1 MRLRSVLRFA
11 KRAAIVIVCLIVV
24 AGIAAA
30 VFMSQCSKV
39 QRAPKV
45 QSEASKER
53 QKLTSDIK
61 DYARVEDSTYL
72 GFPEWFIVWSYTEK
86 ADFQQKHLPSGFPYF
101 KSIEQYWSGYCCVH
115 GLTRGKYPFDFGEH
129 EMLVVIGS
137 SFSVEYLIRAS
148 YENTVGRFTEW
159 LSSGEE
165 VGEDAYS
172 NRVAREYA
180 DFVHIRPFY
189 EFSFWTRFKGL
200 WAENTWRGPHPVR
213 KFERR
218 MFLSIDYSIE
228 SFYCWL
234 IEKATHASYGIESA
248 DTYAWIENAS
258 EEIFAQNPRIRK
270 VKQVGPGAY
279 IVIIPRYQEFTT
291 VAEWLAER
299 DIHFVEIA
307 GNDEILVSAI
317 APRGWSYN
325 LTAGE
330 EAFSTILATAP
341 ELKRVAIS
349 TPVGSLHRVVNEL
362 RRGGTKVEHVYDY

>member
-1 MRLRSVLRFA
+1 MRLRSVLRLA
-11 KRAAIVIVCLIVV
+11 KRAAISIAVLCIAI
-24 AGIAAA
+24 GIAVAI
-30 VFMSQCSKV
+30 FMAQCGKV
-39 QRAPKV
+39 QRPPKV
-45 QSEASKER
+45 QSEASKQR
-53 QKLTSDIK
+53 MKLTSDIK
-61 DYARVEDSTYL
+61 DYARAEDSTYL

-86 ADFQQKHLPSGFPYF
+86 ADFQAHHLPSGFPYF

-148 YENTVGRFTEW
+148 YENTIGRVTEW
-159 LSSGEE
+159 LSSGDPVEE
-165 VGEDAYS
+165 DEYS

-189 EFSFWTRFKGL
+189 EFSFWKRFKGL
-200 WAENTWRGPHPVR
+200 WSENTMHGRHPLR
-213 KFERR
+213 KIERR
-218 MFLSIDYSIE
+218 MFLSIDYGIE

-248 DTYAWIENAS
+248 DTYAWIDNAS
-258 EEIFAQNPRIRK
+258 PQVFAANPRIRK
-270 VKQVGPGAY
+270 VKEAGPGAY

-291 VAEWLAER
+291 VADWLADR

-317 APRGWSYN
+317 APRDWTYN
-325 LTAGE
+325 LTTGE
-330 EAFSTILATAP
+330 EAFSTPLATSP

-349 TPVGSLHRVVNEL
+349 TPVASLHQVVNDL
-362 RRGGTKVEHVYDY
+362 RARGIKLEHVYDY

>member
-1 MRLRSVLRFA
+1 LCIALA
-11 KRAAIVIVCLIVV
+11 
-24 AGIAAA
+24 IAAA
-30 VFMSQCSKV
+30 IFMAQCGKV
-39 QRAPKV
+39 QRPPKV
-45 QSEASKER
+45 QSEASKTR

-61 DYARVEDSTYL
+61 DYARAEDSTYL

-86 ADFQQKHLPSGFPYF
+86 ADFQQNHLPSGFPYF
-101 KSIEQYWSGYCCVH
+101 KSIQQYWSGYCCVY

-137 SFSVEYLIRAS
+137 SFSIEYLIRAS
-148 YENTVGRFTEW
+148 YENTVGRLTEW

-165 VGEDAYS
+165 VEEDAYS

-189 EFSFWTRFKGL
+189 EFSFWKRFKGL
-200 WAENTWRGPHPVR
+200 WAENTLRGRHPLR
-213 KFERR
+213 KLERR

-248 DTYAWIENAS
+248 DTYAWIENAKP
-258 EEIFAQNPRIRK
+258 EIFAENPRIRK
-270 VKQVGPGAY
+270 VKDAGPGAY
-279 IVIIPRYQEFTT
+279 IVVIPRYQEFTT
-291 VAEWLAER
+291 VAEWLADR
-299 DIHFVEIA
+299 DVHFVEIA

-317 APRGWSYN
+317 APRGWSYD

-330 EAFSTILATAP
+330 EAFSTQLATAP
-341 ELKRVAIS
+341 EWKRVAIS
-349 TPVGSLHRVVNEL
+349 TPVGSLDKVLNEL
-362 RRGGTKVEHVYDY
+362 RTHGIKVEHVYDY

>member
-1 MRLRSVLRFA
+1 MRLRSARKFA
-11 KRAAIVIVCLIVV
+11 KRAGIAIVVVCLAV
-24 AGIAAA
+24 AIGAAIFIAK
-30 VFMSQCSKV
+30 CGRV
-39 QRAPKV
+39 QRPLKI
-45 QSEASKER
+45 QSEASKAR

-61 DYARVEDSTYL
+61 DYARAEDSTYL

-101 KSIEQYWSGYCCVH
+101 RSIQQYWSGYCCVH
-115 GLTRGKYPFDFGEH
+115 TLTHGKYPFDFGEH
-129 EMLVVIGS
+129 QMLVVIGS

-148 YENTVGRFTEW
+148 YENTLGRLTEW

-165 VGEDAYS
+165 VEEDAYS

-189 EFSFWTRFKGL
+189 EFSFWKRFKGL
-200 WAENTWRGPHPVR
+200 WSENTFHGRHPLR
-213 KFERR
+213 KLERR

-248 DTYAWIENAS
+248 DTYAWIENAR
-258 EEIFAQNPRIRK
+258 EEIFTENPRIRK
-270 VKQVGPGAY
+270 VKDAGPGAY
-279 IVIIPRYQEFTT
+279 IVIIPRYQEFMT
-291 VAEWLAER
+291 VAEWLADR

-317 APRGWSYN
+317 APRGWIYN

-330 EAFSTILATAP
+330 EAFSTELATDP
-341 ELKRVAIS
+341 GSNRVAIS
-349 TPVGSLHRVVNEL
+349 TPVSDLHRVLNEL
-362 RRGGTKVEHVYDY
+362 RNRGIKVEHVYDY

>member
-1 MRLRSVLRFA
+1 MRLRSALRFV
-11 KRAAIVIVCLIVV
+11 RR
-24 AGIAAA
+24 AGIAIAGLLIILAIAA
-30 VFMSQCSKV
+30 AIFGAQCSKV
-39 QRAPKV
+39 QRPPKV
-45 QSEASKER
+45 QSAASRQR

-61 DYARVEDSTYL
+61 DYARAEDSTYL

-86 ADFQQKHLPSGFPYF
+86 SDFQQKHLPSGFPYL
-101 KSIEQYWSGYCCVH
+101 KSIRQYWSGYCCVH

-137 SFSVEYLIRAS
+137 SFSMEYLIRAS
-148 YENTVGRFTEW
+148 YENTFGRLTEW

-165 VGEDAYS
+165 VEEDAYS

-189 EFSFWTRFKGL
+189 EFSFWRRFKGL
-200 WAENTWRGPHPVR
+200 WAENSLRGKRPLR
-213 KFERR
+213 KLERR
-218 MFLSIDYSIE
+218 TFLSIDYSFE
-228 SFYCWL
+228 SLYCWL

-258 EEIFAQNPRIRK
+258 DEIFTGNPRIRK
-270 VKQVGPGAY
+270 VKEAGPGAY

-291 VAEWLAER
+291 VAEWLAGR
-299 DIHFVEIA
+299 DVHFVEIA

-330 EAFSTILATAP
+330 EAFSTELATAP
-341 ELKRVAIS
+341 EWKRVAIS

-362 RRGGTKVEHVYDY
+362 RSRGMRVEHIYDY

>member
-1 MRLRSVLRFA
+1 MRFRSVRKFA
-11 KRAAIVIVCLIVV
+11 KRAGIAIVVVCLALAIG
-24 AGIAAA
+24 AAIFIA
-30 VFMSQCSKV
+30 QCGRV
-39 QRAPKV
+39 QRPLKV
-45 QSEASKER
+45 QSEASKAR

-61 DYARVEDSTYL
+61 DYARAEDSTYL
-72 GFPEWFIVWSYTEK
+72 GYPEWFIVWSYTEK

-101 KSIEQYWSGYCCVH
+101 KSIQQYWSGYCCVH
-115 GLTRGKYPFDFGEH
+115 TLTHGKYPFDFGEH

-148 YENTVGRFTEW
+148 YENTLGRLTEW

-165 VGEDAYS
+165 VEEDAYS

-189 EFSFWTRFKGL
+189 EFSFWKRFKGL
-200 WAENTWRGPHPVR
+200 WAENSFHGRHPLR
-213 KFERR
+213 KLERR

-248 DTYAWIENAS
+248 DTYAWIENAP
-258 EEIFAQNPRIRK
+258 EKIFVENPRIRK
-270 VKQVGPGAY
+270 VRAAGPGAY

-291 VAEWLAER
+291 VAEWLADR

-317 APRGWSYN
+317 APRNWGYN
-325 LTAGE
+325 LTAGA
-330 EAFSTILATAP
+330 EAFSTELATDP
-341 ELKRVAIS
+341 GSNRVAIT
-349 TPVGSLHRVVNEL
+349 TPVSDLHRVLNEL
-362 RRGGTKVEHVYDY
+362 RNRGIKVEHVYDY